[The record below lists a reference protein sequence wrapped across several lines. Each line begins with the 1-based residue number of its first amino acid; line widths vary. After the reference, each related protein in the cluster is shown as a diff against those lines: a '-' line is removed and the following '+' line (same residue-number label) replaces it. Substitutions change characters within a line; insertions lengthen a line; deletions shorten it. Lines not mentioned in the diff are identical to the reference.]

1 MFGTANKT
9 FGGTTSFGT
18 FGSTSSTTNTLGL
31 GTSDNPMKDVEVQ
44 APPDDTVSALK
55 FSPKA
60 DFLIASS
67 WANDVSSARHF
78 CGSYVVLEPPSYT
91 AQISLVLLKLNKSCI
106 ISLVSLVLSFIRL
119 LPQKVSLEVTA
130 L

>member
-78 CGSYVVLEPPSYT
+78 CGSCVVLEPPSYT
-91 AQISLVLLKLNKSCI
+91 AQISLV
-106 ISLVSLVLSFIRL
+106 
-119 LPQKVSLEVTA
+119 
-130 L
+130 